1 MEKLEE
7 MVTEL
12 FGSVEFSEEF
22 KEYVVQTAKEIISE
36 VRQTESKEEKHL
48 KQMISKTKQRMK
60 NAEDDRLDRLINRD
74 EFADIYNRL
83 KDDLEQAHTGL
94 AEIQK
99 DHTKTISIL
108 NDVLALSEDIH
119 QTYIDATPEQKRK
132 YLQLFFEKIEVDDG
146 KIVGTTFTP
155 VISQLIEIDRVR
167 IRKQWRRAWD
177 SNPRAPKG
185 PTDFESVPL

>member
-1 MEKLEE
+1 M
-7 MVTEL
+7 
-12 FGSVEFSEEF
+12 
-22 KEYVVQTAKEIISE
+22 QTAKEIISE

-48 KQMISKTKQRMK
+48 KQIISKTKQRMK

-74 EFADIYNRL
+74 EFADIHNRL
-83 KDDLEQAHTGL
+83 KDDLEQAHSGL
-94 AEIQK
+94 LDIQK

-108 NDVLALSEDIH
+108 NDVLALSEDIQ
-119 QTYIDATPEQKRK
+119 QTYKDATPELKRK

-167 IRKQWRRAWD
+167 IRKQWRTMRSLIRTLIL
-177 SNPRAPKG
+177 SNSQAISSLFATYKSLNSDLSNKIG
-185 PTDFESVPL
+185 FLI